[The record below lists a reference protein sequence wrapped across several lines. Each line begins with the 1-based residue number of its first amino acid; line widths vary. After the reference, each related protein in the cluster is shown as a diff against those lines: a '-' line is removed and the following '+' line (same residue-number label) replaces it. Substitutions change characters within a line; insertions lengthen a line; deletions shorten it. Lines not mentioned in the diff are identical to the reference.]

1 MTQDMKTIYGHQA
14 TGSCGLTE
22 EARKC
27 ALRGANMSSHFAKFI
42 LRFAAVLLL
51 MLVGVSVL

>member
-1 MTQDMKTIYGHQA
+1 MKTIYGHQA

-27 ALRGANMSSHFAKFI
+27 ALRGANMSSRFAKYI